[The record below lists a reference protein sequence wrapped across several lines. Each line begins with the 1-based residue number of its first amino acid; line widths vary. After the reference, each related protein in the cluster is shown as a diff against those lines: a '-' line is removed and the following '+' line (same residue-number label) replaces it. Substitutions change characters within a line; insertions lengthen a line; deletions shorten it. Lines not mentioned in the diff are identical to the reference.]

1 MSIDRTG
8 KNSGTEAVLQ
18 QFSELIIS
26 RMEDIRSKGKEW
38 RKEWFTTSFND
49 LPRNIGGRAYSASN
63 AFLLGLLAQ
72 AMGYKTP
79 VFMTFN
85 QAHDFGAM
93 IKKGEKSFPVIYWN
107 LSIKDE
113 TGNRIETSRYNNMS
127 RSEQAKCKVVPFLKF
142 YRVFNI
148 DQTNLAEVKPE
159 FHARLVERYKPQTL
173 SDTNGMYV
181 NQAIDRMVDTNGW
194 VCPIRP
200 VKGDHAFYRP
210 SDDFIQVPVKS
221 QFKVNGDADAVYLG
235 GQSYYSTMLHEM
247 AHSTGHAARLNRLE
261 SARFGDAKYAKEELV
276 AELSSALTGM
286 TMGFRTEITDNN
298 AAYIDSWISTL
309 REEPKFIVSVMADVD
324 KASKMIF
331 EHIDR
336 QRIELGLEPYRP
348 DVKSFET
355 SPIKT
360 TAERS
365 CIFRGMDG
373 KLSIH
378 VPGTRDRHLSA
389 EENQLWAKFPS
400 ENDRNQLTMQFAR
413 TSLDCGETIT
423 ISRAQDRAHS
433 LVI

>member
-1 MSIDRTG
+1 MSIDRTV
-8 KNSGTEAVLQ
+8 NNNGTEAVLQ
-18 QFSELIIS
+18 QFAELIIA
-26 RMEDIRSKGKEW
+26 RMEDIRAKGKDW

-63 AFLLGLLAQ
+63 AFMLGLLSQ
-72 AMGYKTP
+72 AVGYQTP
-79 VFMTFN
+79 VFMTFK
-85 QAHDFGAM
+85 QAHDYGAM

-113 TGNRIETSRYNNMS
+113 TGKKVETSVYNNMS
-127 RSEQAKCKVVPFLKF
+127 RNEQAKCTVVPFLKF
-142 YRVFNI
+142 YRVFNV
-148 DQTNLAEVKPE
+148 DQTTLAEVKPE
-159 FHARLVERYKPQTL
+159 LYARLVQRYKTQAL

-181 NQAIDRMVDTNGW
+181 NPAIDRMVENNGW

-200 VKGDHAFYRP
+200 VQGNSAFYRP
-210 SDDFIQVPVKS
+210 TDDFIQVPVKA
-221 QFKVNGDADAVYLG
+221 QFKVSGDADAVYLG

-247 AHSTGHAARLNRLE
+247 AHSTGHASRLNRLE
-261 SARFGDAKYAKEELV
+261 STRFGDAKYAKEELV

-298 AAYIDSWISTL
+298 AAYLDSWISAL

-331 EHIDR
+331 EHIDKL
-336 QRIELGLEPYRP
+336 RIELGLEPYRP
-348 DVKSFET
+348 DAAKSFEE
-355 SPIKT
+355 SPVEE
-360 TAERS
+360 AAQSS
-365 CIFRGMDG
+365 CVYRGRDG
-373 KLSIH
+373 QLSICI
-378 VPGTRDRHLSA
+378 PGSRDRHLSS

-400 ENDRNQLTMQFAR
+400 EKEHNQLTMQFAR

-423 ISRAQDRAHS
+423 RSNERAHS